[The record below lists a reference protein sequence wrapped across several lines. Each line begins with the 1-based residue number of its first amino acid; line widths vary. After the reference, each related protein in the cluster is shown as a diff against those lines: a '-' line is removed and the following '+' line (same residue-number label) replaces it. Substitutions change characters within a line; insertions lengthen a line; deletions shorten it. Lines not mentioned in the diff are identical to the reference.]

1 MSTFTIGSV
10 VIHKKKPEFGYGIV
24 VDNFSDTLIT
34 ENSGESI
41 AMVLWHGDE
50 EKEIVEIPQ
59 LHSFSELKILNTI
72 VGFA

>member
-10 VIHKKKPEFGYGIV
+10 VVHKKKPEFGYGIV

-34 ENSGESI
+34 EKSGESI

>member
-10 VIHKKKPEFGYGIV
+10 VVHKKKPEFGYGIV

-34 ENSGESI
+34 ERSGESI

>member
-10 VIHKKKPEFGYGIV
+10 VVHKSKPEFGYGIV
-24 VDNFSDTLIT
+24 VQNFSDVLVT
-34 ENSGESI
+34 EQTGECI
-41 AMVLWHGDE
+41 AMILWHGDE
-50 EKEIVEIPQ
+50 DKEIVEMPQ